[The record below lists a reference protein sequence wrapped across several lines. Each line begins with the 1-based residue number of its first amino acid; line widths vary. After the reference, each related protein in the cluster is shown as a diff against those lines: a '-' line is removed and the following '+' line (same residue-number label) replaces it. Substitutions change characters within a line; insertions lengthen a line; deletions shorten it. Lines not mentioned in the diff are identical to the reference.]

1 MNVFIFTIC
10 KNTLKGFLY
19 LTSKNLW
26 MYLSKVEKTE
36 LERMPKELS
45 RFHFISGLNLAD
57 HAQHN
62 QEVRDTWS
70 FNSIES
76 KISFLKVG
84 NILSLLH
91 IITS

>member
-1 MNVFIFTIC
+1 
-10 KNTLKGFLY
+10 
-19 LTSKNLW
+19 

-62 QEVRDTWS
+62 QEVRDT
-70 FNSIES
+70 
-76 KISFLKVG
+76 
-84 NILSLLH
+84 
-91 IITS
+91 